1 MAIKN
6 FSQYLIEE
14 EREVYFTFGRMNP
27 PTIGHGKVMD
37 TLAAKSGKSD
47 YKVYLSHS
55 QNPKKDPL
63 SYVEKVKHTRKM
75 FPKHARQVMLD
86 KDVKSVFDI
95 AVKLYDQGYT
105 KINMVVGADRI
116 REFEVLLNKYNGT
129 KARHGFYNFKKINVI
144 SAGERDPDATG
155 VEGMSA
161 SKQRANAEKN
171 DFVTFAQG
179 VPKGMSNK
187 DTRALFNDV
196 RKGMGLKEET
206 QFKNH
211 IELEPVSETRE
222 QYVHGDLFQVGD
234 LVVVKETGNIT
245 EVSRLGTNYVI
256 TETNGTMTRRWLDS
270 VELLERQDSDIK
282 DREGTQPA
290 RYHSGLKKSTKVARD
305 AHFKK
310 HGKKADDDDSAYKP
324 APGDKTAKTKPSK
337 YTKQFKDMY
346 EEVSQKQLNDLEKFG
361 DRLLAKFN
369 IDIEFTRHFA
379 DRMNDKRNKPEIS
392 VTELQ
397 RLFKKIAKEKGQ
409 NIKKHGDSEAV
420 LKDMQSD
427 LNLPVVVNYKNGE
440 FEVVNKTIMR
450 KKDFKTTSPVVKYES
465 VSEAKVSVGDRVT
478 LQPNK
483 NVLDRSLIGK
493 AGVVTGMVGS
503 KPSVKFANGKTI
515 LVSPRDLKINES
527 VEQIDELLGKY
538 IDNLEGPLTGRFWD
552 KIVNADV
559 YKTVIATFR
568 KELPKNPKGQGNKL
582 GFMSDIARR
591 YGANGRSAAEIFHKL
606 VKKGVIP
613 EKEAFYP
620 NFSMKEENDPV
631 KSARDAIEREKDT
644 DKKKHDRIL
653 DRARLA
659 RAKQKNRE
667 TK

>member
-1 MAIKN
+1 VPIKN

-116 REFEVLLNKYNGT
+116 REFDVLLNKYNGT

-196 RKGMGLKEET
+196 RKGMGLKEERE
-206 QFKNH
+206 FKNH
-211 IELEPVSETRE
+211 IELETVSETRE
-222 QYVHGDLFQVGD
+222 QYVSGELYNVGD
-234 LVVVKETGNIT
+234 LVVIKESD
-245 EVSRLGTNYVI
+245 EVGTVLVLGANYVI
-256 TETNGTMTRRWLDS
+256 VETANGKLRKWLDA
-270 VELLERQDSDIK
+270 VDLLEKQDSDIK

-310 HGKKADDDDSAYKP
+310 HGKKADDDASAYKP
-324 APGDKTAKTKPSK
+324 APGDATAQTKPSK

-361 DRLLAKFN
+361 DRLLAKYD

-379 DRMNDKRNKPEIS
+379 DRMNDSRNKPEIK

-397 RLFKKIAKEKGQ
+397 KLFKKIAKEKGR

-427 LNLPVVVNYKNGE
+427 LNLPVVINYKNGE
-440 FEVVNKTIMR
+440 FEVINKTIMR
-450 KKDFKTTSPVVKYES
+450 KKDFKTTSPEVKY
-465 VSEAKVSVGDRVT
+465 
-478 LQPNK
+478 
-483 NVLDRSLIGK
+483 
-493 AGVVTGMVGS
+493 
-503 KPSVKFANGKTI
+503 
-515 LVSPRDLKINES
+515 ES
-527 VEQIDELLGKY
+527 VEQIDELLGRY
-538 IDNLEGPLTGRFWD
+538 IDNLEGPLAGRFWD
-552 KIVNADV
+552 KIINADV

-568 KELPKNPKGQGNKL
+568 KELQKSSAGQRNKL

-606 VKKGVIP
+606 IKKGVIP

-620 NFSMKEENDPV
+620 NFSMKEELDPV
-631 KSARDAIEREKDT
+631 KTARDAIEREKES
-644 DKKKHDRIL
+644 DKKKHDSIL

-659 RAKQKNRE
+659 RAKQKNRK